1 MNSKRLNF
9 IKSYLKLYDVQK
21 IELTKETDKFIQGF
35 AIYDESDPDEIQEF
49 IWKKR
54 ESETPSKDLIT
65 LIDRIVKE
73 KLHSGDKLNKQIEK
87 IQFDEFDDDQKQNL
101 LEELFEI
108 EIKMID
114 NGQETDSYFVHY

>member
-54 ESETPSKDLIT
+54 ESETSPQELII

-73 KLHSGDKLNKQIEK
+73 KMHSGDKLNKQIEN
-87 IQFDEFDDDQKQNL
+87 IQFDEFDDEKRQKL

-108 EIKMID
+108 EINMID
-114 NGQETDSYFVHY
+114 HGEETDSYFVHY

>member
-21 IELTKETDKFIQGF
+21 IELNKETDKFIQGF

-54 ESETPSKDLIT
+54 ESETPSKELIT

-87 IQFDEFDDDQKQNL
+87 VQFEEFDDDQKQKL